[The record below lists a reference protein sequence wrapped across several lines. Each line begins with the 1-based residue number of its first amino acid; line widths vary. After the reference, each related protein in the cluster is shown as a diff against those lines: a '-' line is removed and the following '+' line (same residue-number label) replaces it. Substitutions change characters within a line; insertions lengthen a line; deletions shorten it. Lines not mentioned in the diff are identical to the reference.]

1 MKTCVVTGGAG
12 FLGSHLCTFLLAK
25 GYRIIAIDN
34 CVTGNRRNIE
44 HLKNNPNFSFFE
56 HDCTKPLLIEK
67 PVDYVLNFASPASP
81 IDYQKIP
88 IETLFVGSYGTEHAL
103 DLAKQK
109 NAVFLQASTSEVY
122 GDPHVSPQPET
133 YWGNV
138 NSIGPRSCYDESKR
152 FAEALTMA
160 YHRKYKMDTKIIRI
174 FNTYGQRMRIND
186 GRVIPAF
193 LSEALT
199 GKPLTVFGDGKQTRS
214 FCYVDDLIVGIY
226 ALLLSSE
233 HEPVNIGNPYEFTM
247 LELAEKIIKMTG
259 SKSTIVF
266 HPLPVDDPKQRRP
279 DITRARTILHWEPKI
294 MLEEGLER
302 TIPWFREQLGV

>member
-1 MKTCVVTGGAG
+1 MKTAVITGGAG

-25 GYRIIAIDN
+25 GYRVIAIDN
-34 CVTGNRRNIE
+34 CVTGNRDNIE
-44 HLKNNPNFSFFE
+44 HLKNNPKFSFFE
-56 HDCTKPLLIEK
+56 HDCTKPLLIEE

-88 IETLFVGSYGTEHAL
+88 LETLFVGAYGTQHAL

-122 GDPHVSPQPET
+122 GDPHISPQPET

-138 NSIGPRSCYDESKR
+138 NSVGPRSSYDEAKR
-152 FAEALTMA
+152 YGEALVMA
-160 YHRKYKMDTKIIRI
+160 YHRKYKMDTKIVRI
-174 FNTYGQRMRIND
+174 FNTYGSRMRIND

-199 GKPLTVFGDGKQTRS
+199 GKPLTIFGDGKQTRS
-214 FCYVDDLIVGIY
+214 FCFVDDLIAGIY

-233 HEPVNIGNPYEFTM
+233 HNPVNIGNPNEFTM
-247 LELAEKIIKMTG
+247 LELAEKVLKITE
-259 SKSTIVF
+259 SKSQIVF
-266 HPLPVDDPKQRRP
+266 HPLPIDDPKQRRP
-279 DITRARTILHWEPKI
+279 DITKARTILHWEPKI
-294 MLEEGLER
+294 MLDEGLQK
-302 TIPWFREQLGV
+302 TIPWFQEQLRV